1 LIAAINEGRFLV
13 RIDVLDCLES
23 ISRQWERLYT
33 SLRKK
38 GVAYVLIVEMGIQ
51 ALISSLAICEV
62 SFFILRPVGGNKA
75 L

>member
-51 ALISSLAICEV
+51 AFDKL
-62 SFFILRPVGGNKA
+62 VGN